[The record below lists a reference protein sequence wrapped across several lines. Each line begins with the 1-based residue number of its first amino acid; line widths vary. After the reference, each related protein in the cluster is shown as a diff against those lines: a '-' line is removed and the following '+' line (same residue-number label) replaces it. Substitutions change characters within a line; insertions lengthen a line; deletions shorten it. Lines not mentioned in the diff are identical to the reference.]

1 MRNKILIYR
10 VTKAL
15 NKNQYIRA
23 GRLMGITTDQ
33 MLNMTT
39 MGYIN
44 HVLETYMNLI
54 SKRSNA

>member
-1 MRNKILIYR
+1 
-10 VTKAL
+10 
-15 NKNQYIRA
+15 
-23 GRLMGITTDQ
+23 MGITTDQ